1 MIRKRGA
8 VFAAVMAVLLFVSAG
23 FTGCSSQENGK
34 SEKEEQ
40 TREET
45 GKEEKADTADK
56 KKEPVSVTAPEKSDA
71 SREPGKDSGEAK
83 SSPNAPETSD
93 PKDKG
98 TNSGEQEMPEQKE
111 QDTDSADTVSDDDLT
126 IEEYVEKY
134 GEEKALEKYGEV
146 PFNKYYLRPK
156 EAREKEA
163 EQQENEILEYSGTV
177 DENTDGV
184 Q

>member
-1 MIRKRGA
+1 
-8 VFAAVMAVLLFVSAG
+8 
-23 FTGCSSQENGK
+23 
-34 SEKEEQ
+34 
-40 TREET
+40 
-45 GKEEKADTADK
+45 
-56 KKEPVSVTAPEKSDA
+56 
-71 SREPGKDSGEAK
+71 
-83 SSPNAPETSD
+83 
-93 PKDKG
+93 
-98 TNSGEQEMPEQKE
+98 MPEQKE

-146 PFNKYYLRPK
+146 PFNKYYLRQK

-163 EQQENEILEYSGTV
+163 EQQENEMLEYSGTV

>member
-93 PKDKG
+93 PKTREPTAENRRCRNKR
-98 TNSGEQEMPEQKE
+98 NRI
-111 QDTDSADTVSDDDLT
+111 LT
-126 IEEYVEKY
+126 
-134 GEEKALEKYGEV
+134 
-146 PFNKYYLRPK
+146 LR
-156 EAREKEA
+156 
-163 EQQENEILEYSGTV
+163 ILS
-177 DENTDGV
+177 
-184 Q
+184 QMMI